1 MYGQREILKSGEA
14 ATPCPREDLVGDQ
27 ANMPA
32 RSVPGR
38 RADVIDVE
46 TVNLLF
52 APSAVI
58 TTWRYGVA
66 SSRAS
71 RSNMLPPR
79 LWRQLRGSASAILT
93 GLPQGDVEGPSEA
106 LKRREQP
113 NWATSTA
120 KSKSRPALFALAIG
134 TSSAAAAR
142 QVR

>member
-1 MYGQREILKSGEA
+1 MI
-14 ATPCPREDLVGDQ
+14 
-27 ANMPA
+27 
-32 RSVPGR
+32 
-38 RADVIDVE
+38 
-46 TVNLLF
+46 F
-52 APSAVI
+52 ALSDVI

-71 RSNMLPPR
+71 RSNGLPPR
-79 LWRQLRGSASAILT
+79 LWRQLPGSASAILT

-106 LKRREQP
+106 LKRRELP

>member
-1 MYGQREILKSGEA
+1 MI
-14 ATPCPREDLVGDQ
+14 
-27 ANMPA
+27 
-32 RSVPGR
+32 
-38 RADVIDVE
+38 
-46 TVNLLF
+46 F
-52 APSAVI
+52 ALSDVI

-71 RSNMLPPR
+71 RSNGLPPR
-79 LWRQLRGSASAILT
+79 LWRQLPGSASAILT
-93 GLPQGDVEGPSEA
+93 GLPQGDVAGPSEA
-106 LKRREQP
+106 LKRRELP